1 MIYITVCAGAYT
13 EHEFTEFWVDDEHLP
28 NLIAALG
35 LLSNTMSATQALEL
49 IK

>member
-1 MIYITVCAGAYT
+1 MIYVTVGAGAYT

-35 LLSNTMSATQALEL
+35 LLSNTMTPSEALEL
-49 IK
+49 V